1 MQTVTATQ
9 LALHLGLSKARVSQ
23 YVAEGKLEGCFA
35 GEGRARRFDLAA
47 VAQKLNRTL
56 DAGQMLGN
64 GSDTKRT
71 LKTIMLGAAEGET
84 GILSRPTPAPRDIVG
99 RGRDE
104 GELPETDPDRYEMA
118 RTLKVEQEA
127 RRLLKQ
133 NELEEG
139 TLVLASEAARETAKR
154 LGQEI
159 AEFEQFLREA
169 ARRQADEM
177 GIDYKSAR
185 QVLMQAWR
193 AHRAARSAKL
203 GEDAAAATMTADEA
217 GADI

>member
-23 YVAEGKLEGCFA
+23 YVAEGKLDGCFA
-35 GEGRARRFDLAA
+35 GEGRARRFDLSA

-64 GSDTKRT
+64 GAETKRS
-71 LKTIMLGAAEGET
+71 LRTIMLGAAEGESGT
-84 GILSRPTPAPRDIVG
+84 LARPMPAPREQLG

-139 TLVLASEAARETAKR
+139 TLVLASEAARQTAKL

-159 AEFEQFLREA
+159 AEFEQFLRES

-177 GIDYKSAR
+177 GIDYKAAR
-185 QVLMQAWR
+185 QVLMQSWR
-193 AHRAARSAKL
+193 AYRAIRAAKL
-203 GEDAAAATMTADEA
+203 GEDAAAATLTAEEA
-217 GADI
+217 EADI